1 MVQNWMASIQ
11 GEWTSNRCRFSF
23 DIFHDLSLS
32 FSTGTRITHTQHV
45 FSVSRINFSERQHW
59 LHPIEYPELAFRFK
73 KKHHL
78 WAIYFSPLFDL
89 FFFFFLTAV
98 IFFSVVVGCVWN
110 ICGNT
115 LFDSIVL
122 ISIKRLWR
130 QTKEIPLKSAD
141 LMWNL
146 CLWFSCQWTVYDIAF
161 QHHHYPHS
169 IQSTLNF

>member
-1 MVQNWMASIQ
+1 MNDNIDYIPSNTPNWH
-11 GEWTSNRCRFSF
+11 FSSRRNTIYGQYISRRVARV
-23 DIFHDLSLS
+23 IFGFFLFLSL
-32 FSTGTRITHTQHV
+32 
-45 FSVSRINFSERQHW
+45 
-59 LHPIEYPELAFRFK
+59 
-73 KKHHL
+73 
-78 WAIYFSPLFDL
+78 
-89 FFFFFLTAV
+89 TATMFV
-98 IFFSVVVGCVWN
+98 VVVGLGYVWTAPYTQI

-146 CLWFSCQWTVYDIAF
+146 CVWLSCQWTVYDIAF
-161 QHHHYPHS
+161 QHHHYQHS